1 MLNCKL
7 SGDNLKNTQSL
18 ALFSMCH
25 FADIVL
31 DLRSDFVL
39 MDKEIITLSNQPFI
53 LPVQTHFYLCNLPIV
68 SANCQCRYPGQ
79 HLDTVAAL
87 WLQKGRR
94 NHLVCFVQSHD

>member
-31 DLRSDFVL
+31 DLQSDFVL

-79 HLDTVAAL
+79 HLDTVTTL
-87 WLQKGRR
+87 WLHKGRK
-94 NHLVCFVQSHD
+94 NCLVFHPIS

>member
-31 DLRSDFVL
+31 DLQNDFVL
-39 MDKEIITLSNQPFI
+39 MDKENNYIKQSTIHLTCANSFLSM
-53 LPVQTHFYLCNLPIV
+53 
-68 SANCQCRYPGQ
+68 
-79 HLDTVAAL
+79 
-87 WLQKGRR
+87 
-94 NHLVCFVQSHD
+94 